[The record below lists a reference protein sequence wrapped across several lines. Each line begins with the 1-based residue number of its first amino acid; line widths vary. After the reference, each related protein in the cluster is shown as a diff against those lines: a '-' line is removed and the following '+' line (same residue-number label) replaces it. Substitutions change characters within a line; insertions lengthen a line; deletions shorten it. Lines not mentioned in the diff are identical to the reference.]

1 MPRREHRRSLS
12 HASGRYDHVLVMVV
26 ELVESVTQRH
36 RAYRAS
42 SGARLECGSWCAWPR
57 RRRLARPRA
66 DSWSDCAVFGWH
78 RVWPERTGEDP
89 NSISQVSRP
98 RELRPLDAPSACS
111 RSTRS
116 DRMSSSF
123 CRARGSALHPSGFAR
138 AGVGEQCP
146 RRATRMLQPLRHE
159 FRPGLRAGHDRGAA
173 ATSRSFANAATL
185 SLATAPGSAL
195 GRRAPRSA
203 WCATL
208 SSWSP
213 SKTSS
218 TLTLSNG

>member
-12 HASGRYDHVLVMVV
+12 HASGRNDHDLVMVV

-78 RVWPERTGEDP
+78 RVWPERTSEDP

-123 CRARGSALHPSGFAR
+123 RRARGSEPHPSGFAR
-138 AGVGEQCP
+138 AGEVSKARIERRECSSRFDMNSVEDGGRGMIEARLRHLDTLATPRPSRSPP
-146 RRATRMLQPLRHE
+146 RRARLSAAALPD
-159 FRPGLRAGHDRGAA
+159 PRGA
-173 ATSRSFANAATL
+173 RHCL
-185 SLATAPGSAL
+185 RGPP
-195 GRRAPRSA
+195 RRHRRR
-203 WCATL
+203 
-208 SSWSP
+208 
-213 SKTSS
+213 
-218 TLTLSNG
+218 